1 MSLTNTATGRAVWEG
16 EAQVVKQGERASI
29 GF

>member
-1 MSLTNTATGRAVWEG
+1 MSLTNTSTGRAVWEG
-16 EAQVVKQGERASI
+16 EASVIKQGQRSSV